1 MDNTEKISVNMNIG
15 TLSQIDMLVDQ
26 GYYSNR
32 SDFINQAVREALHQ
46 RREDVQAIKKQN
58 TSSGNIWFMGIC
70 VLDKEALDYARAEGE
85 KKTIEGYGLLIIDNS
100 IDDMVIETVSSI
112 NVRGKVRCS
121 DRLKKH
127 FNLK

>member
-1 MDNTEKISVNMNIG
+1 MDNTEKISVSMNIG

-58 TSSGNIWFMGIC
+58 TISGNIWFCINLNIC
-70 VLDKEALDYARAEGE
+70 NSDY
-85 KKTIEGYGLLIIDNS
+85 S
-100 IDDMVIETVSSI
+100 
-112 NVRGKVRCS
+112 
-121 DRLKKH
+121 
-127 FNLK
+127 

>member
-58 TSSGNIWFMGIC
+58 TLSGNIWFMGIC